1 MFIDD
6 IAYIFLKKSP
16 QIFVY
21 TYKLFTFASALDVC
35 VVAFLMEYK
44 AVFW

>member
-1 MFIDD
+1 MWNAVLFKSGFV
-6 IAYIFLKKSP
+6 IFLKKSP

-35 VVAFLMEYK
+35 VCGFPNGI
-44 AVFW
+44 